1 MADTPDIEALYA
13 QHGRAVL
20 GFLVR
25 RTGDTHAALDLWA
38 ETFAVAWMSRTR
50 FRGNSPGQAEAW
62 VYGIARKQLA
72 HYHRRG
78 AAQQRALHRLGLE
91 RPPADAE
98 LLAEIERDAQ
108 LGELRAM
115 LGQALAALSEP
126 NRQAVQLRVV
136 DELPYQE
143 VARRLNISEQ
153 TARARVSR
161 SLSALAATLEQSPA
175 LEAL

>member
-1 MADTPDIEALYA
+1 
-13 QHGRAVL
+13 
-20 GFLVR
+20 
-25 RTGDTHAALDLWA
+25 
-38 ETFAVAWMSRTR
+38 
-50 FRGNSPGQAEAW
+50 
-62 VYGIARKQLA
+62 
-72 HYHRRG
+72 
-78 AAQQRALHRLGLE
+78 
-91 RPPADAE
+91 
-98 LLAEIERDAQ
+98 
-108 LGELRAM
+108 M